1 MRDPKGDASSEAS
14 NIEANGVPEI
24 GDQIARSLSSIWQR
38 HAGGRPSAAS
48 TEFRGNTVVCV
59 MEGAVSG
66 IGAEPAED
74 EVDSAEEAPASSP
87 DSFRYRNE
95 VIQSVRRLTGR
106 QVHGFIPKRDAETDI
121 ATETFV
127 LAPLHIRR

>member
-1 MRDPKGDASSEAS
+1 MRDPNGDAPSSEAHS
-14 NIEANGVPEI
+14 VPEI

-38 HAGGRPSAAS
+38 HAGGRPSAAN

-59 MEGAVSG
+59 MEGAVSA
-66 IGAEPAED
+66 IGAEPAE
-74 EVDSAEEAPASSP
+74 EEEDSAEEAPASSP